1 MRKTFLLVVLLISAT
16 VIGLAQVDTGSLVG
30 TVKDASGAVLP
41 GVTVTATNVDTGVA
55 TTAKTEQN
63 GDYVITPLHIG
74 RYSVSVEATG
84 FRREIRKDIV
94 LDVQQTIRLD
104 FSLKVGSISE
114 TMEVSGAPPLLET
127 ENASLGD
134 VVTAETVEELP
145 LNGRRYTDLAELTS
159 GVAKVIE
166 GPVNGGNTPTNGNAG
181 GSFAVNGTRG
191 DQNNF
196 ILDGIDNNSND
207 NGDVA
212 VLSSVD
218 AIAEFKIETSNYSPE
233 FGRSG
238 GAVINATTKSGT
250 NKFHGSAWEFLRNDA
265 LDSAQ
270 YGFGT
275 SVPKAPYKQNQFGGT
290 FGGPIKRDKA
300 FFFLDYEGTRIRL
313 APTDIVTVPT
323 DGTNGTS
330 NERNGDFSGILGGP
344 STICGPNADQACLD
358 ALGRPVFT
366 NEIYDPATTQQ
377 VPAGC
382 GTGSNPPCQ
391 IVRNGFGFDPT
402 TGLPIAGQA
411 NIIPAGSLNS
421 LGLNY
426 AALYPALNNP
436 GTNNN
441 DYTTNN
447 YVVNAPG
454 TDRVDQMDVR
464 VDENVS
470 DKTQLFQRF
479 SFIKDT
485 RFQAPVF
492 SGIADGGGYNTGGRP
507 LNTEGTVVGWNYAPK
522 PNMVNAF
529 RAGFNRVHY
538 ISNSP
543 SYGQQFPPA
552 NLQVPGVPNDPLVNG
567 LTWFDPSPYA
577 GLGEPLYTPT
587 RSTSQDIQI
596 NDTLSIVHGK
606 HLIKLGPQFR
616 FDQFNL
622 LQIGQPRGNLTFDG
636 QFTSSSGAGG
646 DGSGN
651 GLADMLVEQGYPISA
666 AISTE
671 VYFGNRQHTYGAFV
685 QDTYRATSKL
695 TLDLGL
701 RWDYATP
708 VYESQNRQG
717 NWDYTKPG
725 GVLVCGNKSGQ
736 YATSDCTQAGTAGYP
751 KHLETTDKDNFAP
764 RIGLSYSPSSS
775 KPFVIR
781 AGYGRLF
788 VFYVIR
794 TGDPLQVD
802 YNLPYFFE
810 PTFNSDGIT
819 PSLVNLAP
827 GGGFTGL
834 LDPANAP
841 FANVTSQDWNPH
853 TPVYDQWNLN
863 LEYQLPGQI
872 VISPGYVGTKGTHLQ
887 VLRDLNQIPT
897 PQPTYDP
904 TLAPYC
910 NPTGGGNCKYGT
922 FTSILN
928 SGNSTYHAFQIKAE
942 KRATHG
948 LYFLSAFTFGKAIN
962 DQPEIC
968 CNAPWPQDSYNI
980 AAEKGLADFD
990 NRKRWVN
997 SVDYQLPLGKGQQ
1010 FLNRGG
1016 VTNAILGGWHIGG
1029 IITLRSGFP
1038 FSPIINFDPSNTGS
1052 PGLQRSNQTGTG
1064 AVAHPNIN
1072 MWFNPADFPPPN
1084 PTTCPNGCFGNAGKN
1099 ILEGPGEKTADLD
1112 ARKLFNL
1119 TERVNLEFRAEFFN
1133 AFNHAVFSQPD
1144 NVMEDGSVGTITSTV
1159 IPQRQIQFALKLAF

>member
-1 MRKTFLLVVLLISAT
+1 MRKTFLLVVLLISAA

-55 TTAKTEQN
+55 TIAKTELN

-74 RYSVSVEATG
+74 RYSVSVVATG

-94 LDVQQTIRLD
+94 LDVQQTIKLD
-104 FSLKVGSISE
+104 FTLQVGSISE

-127 ENASLGD
+127 ESASLGD

-145 LNGRRYTDLAELTS
+145 LNGRRYTDLAELTT
-159 GVAKVIE
+159 GVSKVIE
-166 GPVNGGNTPTNGNAG
+166 GPVNGGSTPTNGNAG

-238 GAVINATTKSGT
+238 GAVINASTKSGT
-250 NKFHGSAWEFLRNDA
+250 NGFHGSAWEFLRNDA
-265 LDSAQ
+265 FDSAE

-275 SVPKAPYKQNQFGGT
+275 NVAKAPYKQNQFGAT
-290 FGGPIKRDKA
+290 LGGPIKRDKA
-300 FFFLDYEGTRIRL
+300 FFFLDYEGTRIHQ
-313 APTDIVTVPT
+313 AQTDIVTVPT

-330 NERNGDFSGILGGP
+330 NERAGDFSYILSNTNMPLTQLVVCG
-344 STICGPNADQACLD
+344 STGDQPCVD

-366 NEIYDPATTQQ
+366 NEVYNPATTRTVQG
-377 VPAGC
+377 PFGC
-382 GTGSNPPCQ
+382 GTGSNLPCQ
-391 IVRNGFGFDPT
+391 PMAVRDGFGFDTT
-402 TGLPIAGQA
+402 TGQPIAKQA

-426 AALYPALNNP
+426 AALYPAPNQAPTLNNGY
-436 GTNNN
+436 GTF
-441 DYTTNN
+441 NN

-454 TDRVDQMDVR
+454 TEQTDQMDAR
-464 VDENVS
+464 ADENVT
-470 DKTQLFQRF
+470 DKIQLFQRF
-479 SFIKDT
+479 SLIKDS

-492 SGIADGGGYNTGGRP
+492 SGIADGGSYNTGNRP
-507 LNTEGTVVGWNYAPK
+507 LNTEGTVVGLNYAPK
-522 PNMVNAF
+522 PNIVNAF
-529 RAGFNRVHY
+529 RVGFNRVHY

-543 SYGQQFPPA
+543 SYGQQYPPTG
-552 NLQVPGVPNDPLVNG
+552 LQVPGVPNDPRING
-567 LTWFDPSPYA
+567 LTWFAPSAYA
-577 GLGEPLYTPT
+577 GLGEPTFTPT
-587 RSTSQDIQI
+587 KSTSQDIQL
-596 NDTLSIVHGK
+596 NDTLSLVHGK
-606 HLIKLGPQFR
+606 HLIKFGPQFR

-622 LQIGQPRGNLTFDG
+622 LQIGQPRGNLSFSG
-636 QFTSSSGAGG
+636 QFTSDSGTLG

-651 GLADMLVEQGYPISA
+651 GLADMLVGLPVTSV
-666 AISTE
+666 ISTV

-708 VYESQNRQG
+708 LYEAHNKESNF
-717 NWDYTKPG
+717 DYTK
-725 GVLVCGNKSGQ
+725 GVVVP
-736 YATSDCTQAGTAGYP
+736 AGTPGYP
-751 KHLETTDKDNFAP
+751 EKLATPHKDNFAP
-764 RIGLSYSPSSS
+764 RVGLAYSPISS

-781 AGYGRLF
+781 AGFGRFF
-788 VFYVIR
+788 VFYEIR

-802 YNLPYFFE
+802 YNLPFFFE

-819 PSLVNLAP
+819 PSAVNLTT
-827 GGGFTGL
+827 GFTGL
-834 LDPANAP
+834 LNPNNAP
-841 FANVTSQDWNPH
+841 FANVTSQDWNPQ

-887 VLRDLNQIPT
+887 VVRDLNQIPT

-910 NPTGGGNCKYGT
+910 DPTAVLQCQFGT

-928 SGNSTYHAFQIKAE
+928 RGNSTYHAFQLKAE
-942 KRATHG
+942 KKASHG
-948 LYFLSAFTFGKAIN
+948 LYFLSAFTFSKAIN

-968 CNAPWPQDSYNI
+968 CNYPWPQDSYNI

-997 SVDYQLPLGKGQQ
+997 SLDYELPVGKGQK
-1010 FLNRGG
+1010 FLNQGG
-1016 VTNAILGGWHIGG
+1016 VLNAILGGWHLGG

-1038 FSPIINFDPSNTGS
+1038 FSPAIGFDPSNTGS
-1052 PGLQRSNQTGTG
+1052 PGLERSNQIGTG
-1064 AVAHPNIN
+1064 SVPHPNIN
-1072 MWFNPADFPPPN
+1072 MWFNPADFPIPN
-1084 PTTCPNGCFGNAGKN
+1084 CANGCFGNAGKN
-1099 ILEGPGEKTADLD
+1099 ILEGPGGKLADLD

-1119 TERVNLEFRAEFFN
+1119 TDRFNLEFRAEFFN

-1144 NVMEDGSVGTITSTV
+1144 NFITDSSVGTITGTV
-1159 IPQRQIQFALKLAF
+1159 IPQREIQFALKLAF

>member
-1 MRKTFLLVVLLISAT
+1 MRRTIGIVAFLITMGVV
-16 VIGLAQVDTGSLVG
+16 GFAQVDTGSLVG
-30 TVKDASGAVLP
+30 TVKDASGALLP
-41 GVTVTATNVDTGVA
+41 NVTVTATNTDTGIA
-55 TTAKTEQN
+55 TPAKTAQN

-94 LDVQQTIRLD
+94 LDVQQTIKLD
-104 FSLKVGSISE
+104 FTLNVGSVSE

-127 ENASLGD
+127 ESASLGN

-166 GPVNGGNTPTNGNAG
+166 GPVNGGSTPTNGNAG

-196 ILDGIDNNSND
+196 TLDGIDNNSND

-250 NKFHGSAWEFLRNDA
+250 NKIHGSAWEFLRNDA
-265 LDSAQ
+265 LDAAQ
-270 YGFGT
+270 YGFG
-275 SVPKAPYKQNQFGGT
+275 SVLTKAPYKQNQFGAT
-290 FGGPIKRDKA
+290 FGGPIVKDKA
-300 FFFLDYEGTRIRL
+300 FFFVDYEGTRISQ
-313 APTDIVTVPT
+313 AQSDIVTVPT

-330 NERNGDFSGILGGP
+330 NERNGDFSGILGGQ
-344 STICGPNADQACLD
+344 SMICGADGASPCVD
-358 ALGRPVFT
+358 ALNRPIYT
-366 NEIYDPATTQQ
+366 NEIYDPSTS
-377 VPAGC
+377 P
-382 GTGSNPPCQ
+382 
-391 IVRNGFGFDPT
+391 RNGFGFDPT
-402 TGLPIAGQA
+402 TGLPIPGEA
-411 NIIPAGSLNS
+411 NIIPAASLQT
-421 LGLNY
+421 LGLNF
-426 AALYPALNNP
+426 AALYPSPNQPGPNGDYSTLN
-436 GTNNN
+436 
-441 DYTTNN
+441 YA
-447 YVVNAPG
+447 VNAPG
-454 TDRVDQMDVR
+454 TDHVNQMDVR
-464 VDENVS
+464 TDENVT
-470 DKTQLFQRF
+470 DKIQLFQRF
-479 SFIKDT
+479 SYIKDS

-492 SGIADGGGYNTGGRP
+492 SGIADGGNYNTGGRP
-507 LNTEGTVVGWNYAPK
+507 LNTEAAVFGLNYAIK
-522 PNMVNAF
+522 SNMVNAF

-552 NLQVPGVPNDPLVNG
+552 NLQVPGVPNDPLING
-567 LTWFDPSPYA
+567 LTWVAPGAYA
-577 GLGEPLYTPT
+577 GLGEPLFTPT

-606 HLIKLGPQFR
+606 HLLKFGPQFR

-622 LQIGQPRGNLTFDG
+622 LQVGQPRGNLSFSG
-636 QFTSSSGAGG
+636 QFTSDSGTLG
-646 DGSGN
+646 DGSGD
-651 GLADMLVEQGYPISA
+651 GLADMLVGLPVTSI
-666 AISTE
+666 ISTE

-685 QDTYRATSKL
+685 EDTYRATQKL

-708 VYESQNRQG
+708 VYESQHRQS
-717 NWDYTKPG
+717 NWDYTKG
-725 GVLVCGNKSGQ
+725 ILVP
-736 YATSDCTQAGTAGYP
+736 AGTAGYP
-751 KHLETTDKDNFAP
+751 KNLETPHRDNFAP
-764 RIGLSYSPSSS
+764 RVGLAYSPIPN

-781 AGYGRLF
+781 GGFGRFF
-788 VFYVIR
+788 VFYEIR

-802 YNLPYFFE
+802 YNLPFFFE

-819 PSLVNLAP
+819 PSQVTLAS
-827 GGGFTGL
+827 GFPPL
-834 LDPANAP
+834 NASEAP
-841 FANVTSQDWNPH
+841 FANVTSQDWNPN

-887 VLRDLNQIPT
+887 VLRDYNQIPT
-897 PQPTYDP
+897 PQSTYDP

-910 NPTGGGNCKYGT
+910 DATATLQCQYGT
-922 FTSILN
+922 FTSITN
-928 SGNSTYHAFQIKAE
+928 QGNSTYHAFQIKAE
-942 KRATHG
+942 KRASHG

-968 CNAPWPQDSYNI
+968 CNSPWPQDSYNI
-980 AAEKGLADFD
+980 PAEKGLADFD

-997 SVDYQLPLGKGQQ
+997 SVDYLLPVGKGQA
-1010 FLNRGG
+1010 FLNRSGL
-1016 VTNAILGGWHIGG
+1016 TNAFLGGWHVGG

-1038 FSPIINFDPSNTGS
+1038 FSPAIGFDPSNTGS
-1052 PGLQRSNQTGTG
+1052 PGLQRSNQTGSG
-1064 AVAHPNIN
+1064 SLPHPGPNL
-1072 MWFNPADFPPPN
+1072 WFNSNDFPVPN
-1084 PTTCPNGCFGNAGKN
+1084 CPNGCFGNAHKN
-1099 ILEGPGEKTADLD
+1099 ILEGPGEKTADLS
-1112 ARKLFNL
+1112 ARKIFNV
-1119 TERVNLEFRAEFFN
+1119 TERFNLEFRAEFFN
-1133 AFNHAVFSQPD
+1133 AFNHPVFSQPD
-1144 NVMEDGSVGTITSTV
+1144 NYITDGPGATGVITSTV